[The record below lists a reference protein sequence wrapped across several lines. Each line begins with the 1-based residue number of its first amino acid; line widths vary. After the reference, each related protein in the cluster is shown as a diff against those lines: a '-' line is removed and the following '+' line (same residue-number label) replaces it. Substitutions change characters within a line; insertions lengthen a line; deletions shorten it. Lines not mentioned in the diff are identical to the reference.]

1 MSGAAAGTAEAVSL
15 GPLAAVSV
23 AALAVVLLGALA
35 NRPRLRDSVAVGS
48 ALAMAAVVCGMLPGA
63 LAGVTY
69 VTPIGTLVAGI
80 EIGFRADPLG
90 LLFAATASV
99 LYAVTVVYSVGYL
112 DTGGRTRYFVALSV
126 CLGAAMGVAFAPNLL
141 VLFVCYELM
150 TVGTYPLVVHEES
163 EKARRVGYKYL
174 TYVLGGGVP
183 ILAGTVLVFSMAGTV
198 DFAAGGIPA
207 LAEAASADPWTARL
221 AFGLLVTGFGVK
233 AALVPLH
240 SWLPSAMVA
249 PTPVSGILH
258 AVAVVKS
265 GVFGIARVLLDV
277 FGPEL
282 STALGGAAALAA
294 VAGVTVLAASLLALR
309 QDELKRRLAYS
320 TVAQLSY
327 IVLGLAL
334 LAPASV
340 VGALVHLPAHA
351 VGKLTLFL
359 CAGVLAT
366 ECGIKRVSDCA
377 GVGRRLPLTMGAFAV
392 GSLSLAGIPLFAG
405 FASKWYLL
413 VGSAEANPAALAVFL
428 GSSVLTVAYL
438 WPVVYT
444 AFFETPASAD
454 PKPVVAGP
462 LGGDDGSGSGNGGL
476 ATDGGSGRSGSEA
489 APTMLWPVLATS
501 GLVVALGIAPDHL
514 FVLDAARLVAEGVF
528 GVSVP

>member
-1 MSGAAAGTAEAVSL
+1 MNGYATPATAEIVSL
-15 GPLAAVSV
+15 RPLAAVGV
-23 AALAVVLLGALA
+23 AVLAVALIGALA
-35 NRPRLRDSVAVGS
+35 DRSRLRDGVAVGS
-48 ALAMAAVVCGMLPGA
+48 ALAMAAVVCSMLGGV
-63 LAGVTY
+63 LAGTTY
-69 VTPIGTLVAGI
+69 VTPVGTLVAGI
-80 EIGFRADPLG
+80 EISFRADPLG
-90 LLFAATASV
+90 VLFAATASV
-99 LYAVTVVYSVGYL
+99 LYIVTVVYSVGYL
-112 DTGGRTRYFVALSV
+112 DTRGRTRYFVALSV

-163 EKARRVGYKYL
+163 ERARRVGYKYL
-174 TYVLGGGVP
+174 AYVLGGGVP
-183 ILAGTVLVFSMAGTV
+183 ILGGTVLVFSMAGTV
-198 DFAAGGIPA
+198 DFASGGVPA
-207 LAEAASADPWTARL
+207 LVETAAADPWSARL
-221 AFGLLVTGFGVK
+221 AFGLLIAGFGVK
-233 AALVPLH
+233 AALIPLH
-240 SWLPSAMVA
+240 AWLPSAMVA

-265 GVFGIARVLLDV
+265 GVFGIAQVILDV

-282 STALGGAAALAA
+282 SAALGGAAVLAT
-294 VAGVTVLAASLLALR
+294 VAGLTVLAASLLALR
-309 QDELKRRLAYS
+309 QDDLKRRLAYS
-320 TVAQLSY
+320 TVTQLSY

-334 LAPASV
+334 LTPASV
-340 VGALVHLPAHA
+340 VGALIHLPAHA

-413 VGSAEANPAALAVFL
+413 VGSAETTPVALAVFL
-428 GSSVLTVAYL
+428 VSGVLTVAYL

-444 AFFETPASAD
+444 AFFEVPRTAD
-454 PKPVVAGP
+454 PKPVTTGA
-462 LGGDDGSGSGNGGL
+462 LGGDSDREDGGL
-476 ATDGGSGRSGSEA
+476 VADGGSPGPEA
-489 APTMLWPVLATS
+489 APTMLWPVLATA

-514 FVLDAARLVAEGVF
+514 VVLDAARLAAENSF